1 MPAPQNDAR
10 RAALVKGA
18 SKAKI
23 KARIDLAGCTGCE
36 VCIAV
41 CPVPTCIEKFGDDPS
56 TFGVYVNYD
65 ICIGCQLCAKDC
77 PWETIKMVP
86 TSTVNGHQTSL
97 DSQSNAEHPVFSKL
111 ELLPAEV
118 KTDAVIGG
126 ILPAPVLPMPAP
138 VVPAPKP
145 AAPPSPPPAA

>member
-23 KARIDLAGCTGCE
+23 KARIDLSACTGCE

-86 TSTVNGHQTSL
+86 TSTVYGHQTSL
-97 DSQSNAEHPVFSKL
+97 DSQSNAEHAVFSKL
-111 ELLPAEV
+111 DLLPEEV
-118 KTDAVIGG
+118 KTPAVVGG
-126 ILPAPVLPMPAP
+126 HLPGPVLPMPAP
-138 VVPAPKP
+138 VVPPKP
-145 AAPPSPPPAA
+145 AAPPPAA

>member
-1 MPAPQNDAR
+1 MPAPLNDAR

-41 CPVPTCIEKFGDDPS
+41 CPVPTCIEKFGDSPAN
-56 TFGVYVNYD
+56 FGVWVNYD

-97 DSQSNAEHPVFSKL
+97 DSQSTAEHPVFSRL
-111 ELLPAEV
+111 DLLPEEI
-118 KTDAVIGG
+118 KTPAVVEGH
-126 ILPAPVLPMPAP
+126 LPAPVLPMPTPVAP
-138 VVPAPKP
+138 VARP
-145 AAPPSPPPAA
+145 AAPPPPAA

>member
-1 MPAPQNDAR
+1 MAAPQNAAR

-23 KARIDLAGCTGCE
+23 KANINLAGCTGCE

-41 CPVPTCIEKFGDDPS
+41 CPVPDCILKFGDDPS
-56 TFGVYVNYD
+56 NFGVYVDYD

-86 TSTVNGHQTSL
+86 TSTVS
-97 DSQSNAEHPVFSKL
+97 
-111 ELLPAEV
+111 
-118 KTDAVIGG
+118 
-126 ILPAPVLPMPAP
+126 
-138 VVPAPKP
+138 
-145 AAPPSPPPAA
+145 PSSTRISAR

>member
-23 KARIDLAGCTGCE
+23 KARVDLAGCTGCE

-41 CPVPTCIEKFGDDPS
+41 CPVPSCIEKMGDDPS
-56 TFGVYVNYD
+56 TFSVYVNYD

-86 TSTVNGHQTSL
+86 TAEVAGHQTSL
-97 DSQSNAEHPVFSKL
+97 DSQNTREHPIFERQHL
-111 ELLPAEV
+111 IPDEI
-118 KTDAVIGG
+118 KTPFVTRGEK
-126 ILPAPVLPMPAP
+126 PVP
-138 VVPAPKP
+138 
-145 AAPPSPPPAA
+145 PPPAAA

>member
-86 TSTVNGHQTSL
+86 TTTVNGHQTSL
-97 DSQSNAEHPVFSKL
+97 DSQSNADHAVFSKL
-111 ELLPAEV
+111 NLLPEEV
-118 KTDAVIGG
+118 KTPAVVGG
-126 ILPAPVLPMPAP
+126 QLPGPVLPMPAP
-138 VVPAPKP
+138 VVPPKP
-145 AAPPSPPPAA
+145 SAPPPSAG

>member
-1 MPAPQNDAR
+1 MAAPQNAAR

-23 KARIDLAGCTGCE
+23 KALINLQGCTGCE

-41 CPVPTCIEKFGDDPS
+41 CPVPDCILKFGDDPS
-56 TFGVYVNYD
+56 NFGVYVDYE

-86 TSTVNGHQTSL
+86 TASVFGHMTSI
-97 DSQSNAEHPVFSKL
+97 DSQPTAEHPVFQNP
-111 ELLPAEV
+111 ELLPAEIR
-118 KTDAVIGG
+118 TPAVVSGSV
-126 ILPAPVLPMPAP
+126 PAPVKPMPAP
-138 VVPAPKP
+138 
-145 AAPPSPPPAA
+145 AAPPPPPPAV